1 LAKPTLSKFG
11 KRELNKIT
19 SNKLANQ
26 LSHLSAE
33 QLENII
39 KQATYLRK
47 KAGKSSGTLDEWILR
62 AYQREERIL
71 KRATEVQDAT
81 VLSVWTREALIE
93 TVDENIKARIGN
105 HQVVVGD
112 KVSVG
117 LLEGEPAIL
126 AVQSRRTK
134 LSRPDVHSTNKEQ
147 LIVANVDSVVI
158 VVSVVSPP
166 LHPRLID
173 RYLVA
178 IQNGGAIPVICVN
191 KIDLLEDSDDLEK
204 LKPYQEIGLPVF
216 LCSVIENQ
224 GIAEVREHLKGQTV
238 AFVGHSGVG
247 KSSLANAFAP
257 ELGLKIGD
265 VSEGYGRG
273 THTTT
278 TSSLHRLAN
287 GTTLIDTPG
296 IRSFGIWDSS
306 QEDLVASFP
315 EFAAFECKFNDCK
328 HVSEPGCG
336 VLEALESGAV
346 SEERYGAYRRMSEET
361 SG

>member
-1 LAKPTLSKFG
+1 M
-11 KRELNKIT
+11 NKIT

-26 LSHLSAE
+26 LSHLSPE
-33 QLENII
+33 QLENLI

-47 KAGKSSGTLDEWILR
+47 KAGKSSGTLDEWIIR
-62 AYQREERIL
+62 AFQREERTL
-71 KRATEVQDAT
+71 KRATDVQDAII
-81 VLSVWTREALIE
+81 LSVWTRETLLE
-93 TVDENIKARIGN
+93 TATETFKARIGN
-105 HQVVVGD
+105 HQIVVGD
-112 KVSVG
+112 EVTVG

-126 AVQSRRTK
+126 SVKQRRTK
-134 LSRPDVHSTNKEQ
+134 LSRPDVHTANKEQ

-178 IQNGGAIPVICVN
+178 IQNGGANPVICVN

-216 LCSVIENQ
+216 LCSVEDGIGIEDLRN
-224 GIAEVREHLKGQTV
+224 HLAGQTV

-257 ELGLKIGD
+257 ELGLKIGE

-278 TSSLHRLAN
+278 TSSLHRLGN

-296 IRSFGIWDSS
+296 IRSFGIWETST
-306 QEDLVASFP
+306 EDLLASFP
-315 EFAAFECKFNDCK
+315 EFVELECKFNDCK

-336 VLEALESGAV
+336 VLHALEAGTV
-346 SEERYGAYRRMSEET
+346 SEERYGAYRRMLEET
-361 SG
+361 TSS

>member
-1 LAKPTLSKFG
+1 MSLSTEQN
-11 KRELNKIT
+11 ELNKIT

-33 QLENII
+33 QLENLI

-62 AYQREERIL
+62 AYRREERTL
-71 KRATEVQDAT
+71 QRATDIQGGT
-81 VLSVWTREALIE
+81 ILSVWTREALVE
-93 TVDENIKARIGN
+93 TAVENVKARIGN

-117 LLEGEPAIL
+117 LLEAEPAIL

-134 LSRPDVHSTNKEQ
+134 LSRPDVHSKNQEQ

-191 KIDLLEDSDDLEK
+191 KIDLLEVSRELDK
-204 LKPYQEIGLPVF
+204 LNPYLEIGLPVF
-216 LCSVIENQ
+216 LCSTLDGT
-224 GIAEVREHLKGQTV
+224 GIVELREHLKGQTV

-315 EFAAFECKFNDCK
+315 EFAKLECRFNDCK

-336 VLEALESGAV
+336 VLHALKAGTV
-346 SEERYGAYRRMSEET
+346 SEERYGAYRRMMEET
-361 SG
+361 TSS